1 MMKEKIK
8 ATMSK
13 IKPLMRTYRD
23 SQYQRFEHQLQK
35 KYPELWHS
43 IHEQSEIVF
52 ALYDSGL
59 FFTIMERES

>member
-1 MMKEKIK
+1 MMEEKQK

-13 IKPLMRTYRD
+13 KKPLMRNYRE

-43 IHEQSEIVF
+43 INEHSEIIYAF
-52 ALYDSGL
+52 YESGL
-59 FFTIMERES
+59 FYTIMERES